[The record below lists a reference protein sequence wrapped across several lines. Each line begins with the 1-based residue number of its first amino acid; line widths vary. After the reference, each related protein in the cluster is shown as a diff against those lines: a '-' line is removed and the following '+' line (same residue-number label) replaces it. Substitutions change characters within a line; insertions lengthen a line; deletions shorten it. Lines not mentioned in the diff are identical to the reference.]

1 MSGSFL
7 FKFILIIVLIVFFIC
22 IFFSPF
28 LLTSFS
34 INMTYQNN
42 ILLDMSSDY
51 SWPCPGYTRISSYFG
66 YRKKPTSGAS
76 IYHSGIDIPAPH
88 GSNIVAIFDGYIQYT
103 GFKGADGFTIIIES
117 NNFTAIY
124 GHVSPNFKVYEGQLV
139 KKGQIIGNVGPKIV
153 YNVPNNPYF
162 DNKGNQTNGATTRW
176 TSSFHN
182 KKR

>member
-7 FKFILIIVLIVFFIC
+7 FKFILSIILIVFFIC
-22 IFFSPF
+22 IFFSPI
-28 LLTSFS
+28 LYTNIS
-34 INMTYQNN
+34 IDTTYQNN
-42 ILLDMSSDY
+42 ISIDMSSNY

-76 IYHSGIDIPAPH
+76 SYHSGIDIPAPH
-88 GSNIVAIFDGYIQYT
+88 GSNIVATFDGYIQYI

-117 NNFTAIY
+117 NNLTAIY
-124 GHVSPNFKVYEGQLV
+124 GHVSPDFVVYKGQFV

-153 YNVPNNPYF
+153 YNVPNNPYY
-162 DNKGNQTNGATTRW
+162 DNKGNPTNGATTRW
-176 TSSFHN
+176 TSTFYN